1 MVINHCNMFYCL
13 WFLEGSQ
20 TPQWLTMNSA
30 LKGFISVV
38 KTQQQ
43 IEAEHKKT
51 HSYQN
56 EEQ

>member
-1 MVINHCNMFYCL
+1 MFYCL